1 MISDRKPTS
10 FTVRVP
16 LIFLSTFRLRV
27 MLRVRV
33 RARVRVRLRV
43 RARVRLR
50 VRARVRL
57 LYLPTKF
64 WE

>member
-1 MISDRKPTS
+1 MLLISDRKPTS

-16 LIFLSTFRLRV
+16 VIFNGNF
-27 MLRVRV
+27 
-33 RARVRVRLRV
+33 RLRV
-43 RARVRLR
+43 RARVRARVRLSVRGRAR
-50 VRARVRL
+50 VRARL